1 MSNLRNDLTIANI
14 CSKYNM
20 KTQHIE
26 PSRFVFNE
34 EHKLIGCLINKVGST
49 TLLDAFL
56 KLRNV
61 NVSVQDIWDYKH
73 LITPEDE
80 KQVQKLNNF
89 YKFIITREPM
99 ERLASCYFDKV
110 ITNTAPG

>member
-1 MSNLRNDLTIANI
+1 
-14 CSKYNM
+14 M

-56 KLRNV
+56 KLRNI